1 MENTY
6 EIIIIGSGFGGIGL
20 GFNLKKAGIEN
31 FVMLERDQVM
41 GGTWWR
47 NNYPG
52 AAVDVQSHLYSFKSE
67 PYNWSRLFAMQPE
80 ILDYTN
86 YLIDKYKLK
95 DKTHCNKNVVKA
107 EFDEDAGIWSV
118 FIDDGSVYKAPILIN
133 SSGSL
138 SQPSIPPIKGK
149 EDFKGESFHTSHWD
163 HSFDYADKKV
173 AVIGTGASAVQ
184 VVPALAPDVK
194 TLNIFQRTPHWV
206 MPRPDRVL
214 GNKERKFIHAMP
226 LITSIYREMMYW
238 QLEARMLA
246 FKGNKPIIK
255 IFQNK
260 AKKFLKKNI
269 PNPELREKLTPD
281 FLLGCK
287 RVLLT
292 NDYYPA
298 LLRENVNLVTDGIEL
313 INETGLLTKSG
324 EQIDVDLIVYATGFH
339 ASENNIPYPV
349 IGRNGLSIQESWIE
363 GAHAYIGTVVPHFP
377 NLFILVGPNT
387 GIGHTS
393 ALHIMESQMK
403 YIMKT
408 IQAMRNNNWKSVEI
422 KEDVEN
428 AYNEKIQKQLSKT
441 VWQIGGC
448 KSWYQTESGKNTTLY
463 PTYSFV
469 FRKDASE
476 FKKEEHLV
484 S

>member
-1 MENTY
+1 MENIF
-6 EIIIIGSGFGGIGL
+6 EIVIIGSGFGGIGL
-20 GFNLKKAGIEN
+20 AINLKKAGIEN
-31 FVMLERDQVM
+31 FVLLERESDM

-47 NNYPG
+47 NSYPG

-67 PYNWSRLFAMQPE
+67 PFNWSRLFAFQPE

-86 YLIDKYKLK
+86 LLITKYDLK
-95 DKTHCNKNVVKA
+95 SKTHSGKNVVKA
-107 EFDEDAGIWSV
+107 EFDEITCIWSV
-118 FIDDGSVYKAPILIN
+118 LIEDGSVYKAPLLIN

-149 EDFKGESFHTSHWD
+149 DDFKGMSFHTSRWD
-163 HSFDYADKKV
+163 HSFDYSDKKV
-173 AVIGTGASAVQ
+173 AVIGTGASGVQ
-184 VVPALAPDVK
+184 VIPALAPKVK
-194 TLNIFQRTPHWV
+194 TMNVFQRTPHWV
-206 MPRPDRVL
+206 MPRPDRKL
-214 GNKERKFIHAMP
+214 GNWERKFIHAIP

-238 QLEARMLA
+238 KLEARMLA
-246 FKGNKPIIK
+246 FKGNKAIIR

-269 PNPELREKLTPD
+269 PDPELRKKLTPD

-298 LLRENVNLVTDGIEL
+298 LLLDNVNLVIDGIEL
-313 INETGLLTKSG
+313 INETGLKMRSG
-324 EQIDVDLIVYATGFH
+324 EQIDVDLIIYATGFH

-349 IGRNGLSIQESWIE
+349 IGRNGLSIQESWKD

-408 IQAMRNNNWKSVEI
+408 ILAMRKNNWKAVEI
-422 KEDVEN
+422 KEEVEV
-428 AYNEKIQKQLSKT
+428 AYNELIQKQLSTT
-441 VWQIGGC
+441 VWQTGGC

-469 FRKDASE
+469 FRKDTSK
-476 FKKEEHLV
+476 FKKEEHLI